1 MIIMQVLDKK
11 TKQKY
16 CITAMDVL
24 TIPIASFG
32 EGARDLIY
40 LHSVTQL

>member
-16 CITAMDVL
+16 CITAMDIL

-32 EGARDLIY
+32 EGAFFHTVVIN
-40 LHSVTQL
+40 QL